1 MHDDDYN
8 RSHHRGNRGGGR
20 RDGGRRDGNRRGLP
34 LSELDP
40 KLTEQSRLV
49 IGGSI
54 EVHKS
59 LGPGFDKDV
68 YQKALEIELEEAD
81 LDFERDKKFPITYLE
96 ENIGECTAGLFVG
109 GRFLVEVLAR
119 PGEVTGLDRLVMR
132 SRLRVADLE
141 LGLIINFAERRLK
154 DGLVRVLNPE
164 KLGLTKKR
172 DDEDEYEEYE
182 DEDEGVESVDEH
194 DDGEDED

>member
-1 MHDDDYN
+1 MSYDD
-8 RSHHRGNRGGGR
+8 RRGRGRGNQQ
-20 RDGGRRDGNRRGLP
+20 RRGLP
-34 LSELDP
+34 LSDLDP

-59 LGPGFDKDV
+59 LGPGFEREV
-68 YQKALEIELEEAD
+68 YRKALQIELEEAE
-81 LDFERDKKFPITYLE
+81 LGFERDKAFPITYLDE
-96 ENIGECTAGLFVG
+96 PIGECVADLFVG

-132 SRLRVADLE
+132 SKLRAADLE

-172 DDEDEYEEYE
+172 DEEEDEYEYE
-182 DEDEGVESVDEH
+182 DEDETVEAGEAAEPAAEADES
-194 DDGEDED
+194 